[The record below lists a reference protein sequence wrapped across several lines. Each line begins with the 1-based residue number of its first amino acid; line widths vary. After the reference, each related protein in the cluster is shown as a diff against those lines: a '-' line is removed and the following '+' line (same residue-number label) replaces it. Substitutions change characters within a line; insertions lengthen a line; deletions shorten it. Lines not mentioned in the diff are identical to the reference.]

1 MRVPCDESPVLCD
14 KERRGVPTAA
24 LDVVAGATVVGA
36 AVPTAA
42 LDVVAGA
49 TVVGAA
55 VDVVVDD
62 IEVVVAPTIVDSV
75 TLPSD
80 NVVTVSDST
89 GAVVLTAP
97 ATVVVACGISV
108 VAGAAAG

>member
-1 MRVPCDESPVLCD
+1 MLCD

-49 TVVGAA
+49 TVVGATVVGA
-55 VDVVVDD
+55 KVDVVVDD
-62 IEVVVAPTIVDSV
+62 IEVVVDPTIVDSV
-75 TLPSD
+75 SLPSD
-80 NVVTVSDST
+80 NVVIVSVST
-89 GAVVLTAP
+89 GAVVLTA
-97 ATVVVACGISV
+97 AVTVVVA
-108 VAGAAAG
+108 